1 MLRPPISVR
10 VFFVILLSPVAA
22 VFAFGGFES
31 ILAGGWPAGLLIMGL
46 AGVVVLLEIHTL
58 RTAMSIQ
65 DGMLTIHGLRRRQ
78 IPLGS
83 ISRIGMTPSRTYPGL
98 QLVSIIGT
106 DGKTLYQLAPI
117 WDRRAVASWAERIPI
132 PFGPAGPG

>member
-22 VFAFGGFES
+22 FFALVGFES
-31 ILAGGWPAGLLIMGL
+31 ILVGGWPAGLLVMGL
-46 AGVVVLLEIHTL
+46 ACFVILLVIHTWI
-58 RTAMSIQ
+58 RAMSIQ

-78 IPLGS
+78 IPVGS

-106 DGKTLYQLAPI
+106 DGKPLYQLAPI

>member
-22 VFAFGGFES
+22 FFALVGFES
-31 ILAGGWPAGLLIMGL
+31 ILVGGWPAGLVAL
-46 AGVVVLLEIHTL
+46 VVVLLEIHTWT
-58 RTAMSIQ
+58 RAMSIQ

-78 IPLGS
+78 IPLAS
-83 ISRIGMTPSRTYPGL
+83 ISRIGMTPSRAYPGL
-98 QLVSIIGT
+98 QLVSMIGT
-106 DGKTLYQLAPI
+106 DGKPLYQLAPI